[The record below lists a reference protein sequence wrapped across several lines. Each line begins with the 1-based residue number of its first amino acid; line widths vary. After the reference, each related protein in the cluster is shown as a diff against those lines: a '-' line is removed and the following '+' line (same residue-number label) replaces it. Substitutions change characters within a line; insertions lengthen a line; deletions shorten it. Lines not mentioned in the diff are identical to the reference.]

1 MISDKIKAVCRYL
14 KRAQYGFRKPELF
27 INLTYSC
34 PLRCKYCYVNYDRN
48 RDFDLE
54 NLCYLF
60 EEGILKTSYIK
71 LVTFFGGEPLL
82 KIDLIEKVMEK
93 YYDDLTKKGVHI
105 AVITS
110 MSVNVDKHLKMIEK
124 YPLYETVISF
134 DNFSEQRVF
143 NNQKP
148 FKVLEHIDLNELKKY
163 NHNICF
169 HCVLDSEKSLND
181 LLLLQDNYEKYGL
194 IYSWCWNKT
203 PTKVFDFDEKYKQI
217 IHNIMTSNYKPIQ
230 FTRELSAYLNRDSL
244 GCGIGSE
251 MFISSDGDISPC
263 SISHHNNEF
272 LLMKQGI
279 LNNDSPEKIQLVEEN
294 VFNNDSCKSC
304 KLKGFCNGGCLFE
317 RKKNR
322 NNYDSVNPIL
332 CELMEKLYKV
342 YDDIFGSKTQ
352 EEIELLQRQIFNNNA
367 GIIDYCYNTRI
378 NIDMYNAFNL
388 GENNASLP
396 SRKNI

>member
-1 MISDKIKAVCRYL
+1 MISDKIKSICRYL
-14 KRAQYGFRKPELF
+14 RRSQYGYRKPELF

-71 LVTFFGGEPLL
+71 AITFFGGEPLL
-82 KIDLIEKVMEK
+82 KIDLIEEIMKK
-93 YYDDLTKKGVHI
+93 YYEELCHKNIHI

-110 MSVNVDKHLKMIEK
+110 LSVNLDKHLEMIK
-124 YPLYETVISF
+124 QYPLYETVISF
-134 DNFSEQRVF
+134 DNFSEERVYA
-143 NNQKP
+143 NQKP
-148 FKVLEHIDLNELKKY
+148 FKVLEHIDLKELQKY

-169 HCVLDSEKSLND
+169 HCVLDSEKSLDD

-194 IYSWCWNKT
+194 LYSWCWNKT
-203 PTKVFDFDEKYKQI
+203 PTKTFDFQEKYKQVI
-217 IHNIMTSNYKPIQ
+217 ENILKSNYKPLQ
-230 FTRELSAYLNRDSL
+230 FTRELEAYLNRDSL

-251 MFISSDGDISPC
+251 MFISIDGDISPC

-279 LNNDSPEKIQLVEEN
+279 IDNDVPEKIQKLGQN
-294 VFNNDSCKSC
+294 NFNNDSCNNC
-304 KLKGFCNGGCLFE
+304 NLKGFCNGGCLFE

-322 NNYDSVNPIL
+322 GSYDSVNPIL
-332 CELMEKLYKV
+332 CENMRKLYDV
-342 YDDIFGSKTQ
+342 YDSIFRDLSD
-352 EEIELLQRQIFNNNA
+352 EEKDNLQRDIFNNEA
-367 GIIDYCYNTRI
+367 GIIDYCFNTRI
-378 NIDMYNAFNL
+378 NIDMYKTFNL
-388 GENNASLP
+388 GE
-396 SRKNI
+396 K

>member
-1 MISDKIKAVCRYL
+1 MISDKVKSICRYL
-14 KRAQYGFRKPELF
+14 RRAKYGYRKPELF

-71 LVTFFGGEPLL
+71 LVTFFGGEPLI
-82 KIDLIEKVMEK
+82 KIDLIEEVMK
-93 YYDDLTKKGVHI
+93 RYYEELSQKNIHI

-110 MSVNVDKHLKMIEK
+110 MSINTEKHIEMIKK

-134 DNFSEQRVF
+134 DNFSKERVYA
-143 NNQKP
+143 NQKP

-169 HCVLDSEKSLND
+169 HCVIDSEKSLDD
-181 LLLLQDNYEKYGL
+181 LIMLQEIFEKYGL

-203 PTKVFDFDEKYKQI
+203 PTKIFEFKEKYKQVI
-217 IHNIMTSNYKPIQ
+217 ENILKSEYKPLQ
-230 FTRELSAYLNRDSL
+230 FTRELGAYLSKDSI

-251 MFISSDGDISPC
+251 MFLSIDGDISPC

-272 LLMKQGI
+272 LLMKGGI
-279 LNNDSPEKIQLVEEN
+279 VQEEVPEKIQKLEQN
-294 VFNNDSCKSC
+294 NFNNDSCRDC
-304 KLKGFCNGGCLFE
+304 RLKGFCNGGCLFE

-322 NNYDSVNPIL
+322 GSYDSVNPIL
-332 CELMEKLYKV
+332 CEIMKNLYEV
-342 YDDIFGSKTQ
+342 YDEIFGGLSEEEKDKLQ
-352 EEIELLQRQIFNNNA
+352 ECIFNNEA
-367 GIIDYCYNTRI
+367 GIIDYCFNTRI
-378 NIDMYNAFNL
+378 NIDMYKTFNL
-388 GENNASLP
+388 GE
-396 SRKNI
+396 K